1 MNRNQFQ
8 EDMNEKDLLE
18 FLEEEY
24 ESADNK
30 DELDFWDPYSGL
42 IAENLE
48 LRSKFSYSQSNLAD
62 KLKTKQSVISRF
74 ENLGRLPSY
83 EFLTRLSK
91 VYGHKL
97 GVTLY
102 GDFMAVVPLE
112 KQELV
117 KQWAKEKNQQTDNF
131 IQELL
136 KEQILKKE
144 KDILALI
151 ENATS
156 SNVIEVD
163 FTSPKKSNKYALR
176 STQDSDIVAVK
187 LKCAEA

>member
-1 MNRNQFQ
+1 
-8 EDMNEKDLLE
+8 
-18 FLEEEY
+18 
-24 ESADNK
+24 
-30 DELDFWDPYSGL
+30 
-42 IAENLE
+42 

-83 EFLTRLSK
+83 DFLTRLSK

-97 GVTLY
+97 GITLY

-117 KQWAKEKNQQTDNF
+117 KQWAKEKNQQTDNY

-144 KDILALI
+144 KDNLALI
-151 ENATS
+151 DNTTRS
-156 SNVIEVD
+156 KVIEID
-163 FTSPKKSNKYALR
+163 FTAPRKSNKEAIK
-176 STQDSDIVAVK
+176 STQDFDSVLTTTIEPK
-187 LKCAEA
+187 WAEA